1 MYSELCHSCRNSC
14 FTIIRWVLV
23 LTLFMDLQGPVSN
36 LCSDNSR
43 TFQAASKKLLESVE
57 SAAFLNSL
65 RKKGILYPCAPQQGG
80 AWESL
85 TKQFKIVLSSILEFS
100 RHKPTFV
107 ELLTYTLSAVCIV
120 NRLPP
125 VSLSDNPQDFAAITP
140 AFLLTPFF
148 NPYSTVGQ

>member
-1 MYSELCHSCRNSC
+1 
-14 FTIIRWVLV
+14 
-23 LTLFMDLQGPVSN
+23 MDLQGPVSN
-36 LCSDNSR
+36 LCLDNSR

-107 ELLTYTLSAVCIV
+107 ELLTYTLSACV
-120 NRLPP
+120 
-125 VSLSDNPQDFAAITP
+125 LSIGSHQY
-140 AFLLTPFF
+140 L
-148 NPYSTVGQ
+148 